1 MKRDAILIDEN
12 THKTVKI
19 YVDALNAE
27 TILSYVFRDK
37 VDEEFK
43 EIRALLKE
51 ALRNREKYCKCDV
64 SDQAKDMFE
73 MRFTRH
79 RRNDRIYCK
88 EISSGKARHIIM
100 VELLE
105 KKKTQQIDK
114 NTKRRIAKMGG
125 YRYEI

>member
-1 MKRDAILIDEN
+1 MNRNAILIDEN
-12 THKTVKI
+12 THRTVRI

-114 NTKRRIAKMGG
+114 NTKRRIVKMGG